1 MIQKRRRTRAL
12 LYLACDVAAITAAFF
27 VGWWLRF
34 YSGILPEIIP
44 PTPDPPPFSRYL
56 LLLAFAVVIWPVV
69 FYFHGLYQM
78 WRSRSHVDEVVTT
91 ALAVVLSGILLSG
104 VTTWVR
110 LPGVER
116 PDGTREWFTYSRGF
130 LALFTIAAL
139 LLVASGRVAM
149 RQRLRRLRRQ
159 GRNLKR
165 ILIVGAG
172 SLGREVSGKLL
183 SHRELGLD
191 VVGFLDDDP
200 AKESATFDGVPVL
213 GTTLQL
219 RDVVERHRIEQVF
232 ITLPLEAHKRIN
244 ELLQA
249 ASREGVDVKLVPDIL
264 QYAVLKA
271 TVDDFDGTPVIN
283 LCEVPLQGWSS
294 MAKRAID
301 IGLALP
307 AVALLAVFGL
317 PLVWLAIRL
326 EDSGPIFYR
335 QVRMGLDGTPFAMLK
350 LRSMRANAEATS
362 GPVWALRDDP
372 RRTRVGSFLRRWSLD
387 ELPQLW
393 NVVKG
398 DMSLVGPRPERP
410 AFVREFKEKIPQ
422 YMLRHR
428 VKAGMTGWAQ
438 IHGWRGNTSIRK
450 RIQYD
455 LYYIENWSLKLDLKI
470 LWLTVRRVRW
480 NAH

>member
-1 MIQKRRRTRAL
+1 MIQKRRRSRTL

-27 VGWWLRF
+27 AAWWLRF
-34 YSGILPEIIP
+34 VSGMVPITDV
-44 PTPDPPPFSRYL
+44 PTFRRYT
-56 LLLAFAVVIWPVV
+56 LLLAFAVAVWPVV
-69 FYFHGLYQM
+69 FYFHGLYQT
-78 WRSRSHVDEVVTT
+78 WRSRSHVDEIVTT
-91 ALAVVLSGILLSG
+91 ALAVVLSGLLLSG
-104 VTTWVR
+104 VATWLR
-110 LPGVER
+110 LEGAPR
-116 PDGTREWFTYSRGF
+116 SDGTYEWFTYSRGF
-130 LALFTIAAL
+130 LALFTVAAL
-139 LLVASGRVAM
+139 LFVSVGRVAL
-149 RQRLRRLRRQ
+149 RQRLRRLRRH
-159 GRNLKR
+159 GRGLKR
-165 ILIVGAG
+165 ILILGAG
-172 SLGREVSGKLL
+172 ALGREVAGKLL

-200 AKESATFDGVPVL
+200 AKARGGAIDGVPIL

-219 RDVVERHRIEQVF
+219 REVLERDRIEQVF
-232 ITLPLEAHKRIN
+232 ITLPLGAHKRIN
-244 ELLQA
+244 ELLRT
-249 ASREGVDVKLVPDIL
+249 ASQEGVDVKLVPDIL

-283 LCEVPLQGWSS
+283 LCEVPLRGWSS
-294 MAKRAID
+294 MAKRTLD
-301 IGLALP
+301 IALAAP
-307 AVALLAVFGL
+307 ALAALTVFGL
-317 PLVWLAIRL
+317 PLVWFLIRL
-326 EDSGPIFYR
+326 EDRGPIFYR
-335 QVRMGLDGTPFAMLK
+335 QVRMGLDGTPFPMLK
-350 LRSMRANAEATS
+350 LRSMRADAEATS

-372 RRTRVGSFLRRWSLD
+372 RRTRIGSFLRHWSLD

-410 AFVREFKEKIPQ
+410 AFVREFKGKIPQ

-470 LWLTVRRVRW
+470 LWLTVRRLRL

>member
-1 MIQKRRRTRAL
+1 MIQKRRRYRTF

-27 VGWWLRF
+27 TAWWVRF
-34 YSGILPEIIP
+34 VSGMVPI
-44 PTPDPPPFSRYL
+44 THVPPFTRYT
-56 LLLAFAVVIWPVV
+56 LLLAFAAAVWPVV
-69 FYFHGLYQM
+69 FYFHGLYQT
-78 WRSRSHVDEVVTT
+78 WRSRSHVDETVTT
-91 ALAVVLSGILLSG
+91 ALAVVLSGLLLSG
-104 VTTWVR
+104 VATWVR
-110 LPGVER
+110 LPGAPR
-116 PDGTREWFTYSRGF
+116 SDGTFEVFTYSRGF
-130 LALFTIAAL
+130 LALFTVAAL
-139 LLVASGRVAM
+139 VFISVGRVAM
-149 RQRLRRLRRQ
+149 RQRLRRMRRR
-159 GRNLKR
+159 GRGLKR
-165 ILIVGAG
+165 ILILGAG
-172 SLGREVSGKLL
+172 ALGREVASKLL

-191 VVGFLDDDP
+191 VIGFLDDDP
-200 AKESATFDGVPVL
+200 AKREGAAVDGVPVL
-213 GTTLQL
+213 GTTAQL
-219 RDVVERHRIEQVF
+219 REVLERDRIEQVF

-244 ELLQA
+244 ELLRT
-249 ASREGVDVKLVPDIL
+249 ASQEGVDVKLVPDIL

-294 MAKRAID
+294 MAKRALD
-301 IGLALP
+301 IAMAAPALA
-307 AVALLAVFGL
+307 ALTVFGL
-317 PLVWLAIRL
+317 PLVWFLIRL
-326 EDSGPIFYR
+326 EDRGPIFYR

-350 LRSMRANAEATS
+350 IRSMRADAEATS
-362 GPVWALRDDP
+362 GPVWAARDDP
-372 RRTRVGSFLRRWSLD
+372 RRTRIGSFLRHWSLD

-410 AFVREFKEKIPQ
+410 AFVREFKGKIPQ

-470 LWLTVRRVRW
+470 LWLTVRRLRW